1 MANNSELNTRYH
13 QYESPLDLSPSLS
26 LLAERKERKELT
38 DFFKF
43 MTLCHAVMVDKDPA
57 TGEILYQSSSPDETA
72 LVEGAKEVGIVLKSR
87 TKETMTIEIDGNEEV
102 YDLCIEFPFDS
113 IRKRMSVVI
122 HKNGIYYLLTKG
134 ADNIMNPRISW
145 KEDEQEKVD
154 FDLHQFATEG
164 LRTLVMAQKEISK
177 ETFEELKGRI
187 DELESSALVN
197 KDEMIFDLYDQYERD
212 LNFIGASAI
221 EDKLQE
227 NVAETI
233 SVLMEANIRVW
244 VLTGDKQETAIE
256 IAKACQLIQ
265 EDMEEEILSIDFD
278 HAKIKE
284 HAILIHDEMNKIY
297 DKYGIKYTVESL
309 DDEKAKQLKKRKRIT
324 FNEAKRV
331 ISSLSIVIDGPTLGI
346 ILGDEDMEFEFF
358 KLAMLA
364 RSVICCRVS
373 PKQKASIVRLARYK
387 EKSISLA
394 IGDGANDVPMI
405 MQANIGIGIRGKE
418 GTQAVRA
425 SDYAISQFRFLK
437 RLILVHGRYGYR
449 RISSVI
455 CYYFYKNILLVF
467 TEIYF
472 AIFCGFS
479 GQIYFADWLP
489 MLYNSLWTSFTCFFA
504 YSLERDVSS
513 KKSER
518 SPHLYSAGQKREYF
532 SYLIFWKWILL
543 SIYHGFIVYFGCTYG
558 FRYIVNLE
566 GHTETLW
573 YVSSTA
579 FTIIIHLVTMK
590 LIIEILFLNWIV
602 IVAGVG
608 SVLLYWVCA
617 IVLNVSFVAQL
628 FQPNL
633 EGIYFRMLSSIPT
646 LLSLFLIPLVALLP
660 DLTLKYFSQ
669 LYRPSSSDKE
679 IMKIRETNNL
689 MKGLNSIAPKCRT
702 LGSLYNSEGRF

>member
-1 MANNSELNTRYH
+1 MDMANNSGLNTRYH

-57 TGEILYQSSSPDETA
+57 TGEILYQSSSPDESA

-87 TKETMTIEIDGNEEV
+87 TKETMTIDIDGNEEV

-364 RSVICCRVS
+364 RSVI
-373 PKQKASIVRLARYK
+373 
-387 EKSISLA
+387 
-394 IGDGANDVPMI
+394 
-405 MQANIGIGIRGKE
+405 
-418 GTQAVRA
+418 
-425 SDYAISQFRFLK
+425 
-437 RLILVHGRYGYR
+437 
-449 RISSVI
+449 
-455 CYYFYKNILLVF
+455 
-467 TEIYF
+467 
-472 AIFCGFS
+472 
-479 GQIYFADWLP
+479 
-489 MLYNSLWTSFTCFFA
+489 
-504 YSLERDVSS
+504 
-513 KKSER
+513 
-518 SPHLYSAGQKREYF
+518 
-532 SYLIFWKWILL
+532 
-543 SIYHGFIVYFGCTYG
+543 
-558 FRYIVNLE
+558 
-566 GHTETLW
+566 
-573 YVSSTA
+573 
-579 FTIIIHLVTMK
+579 
-590 LIIEILFLNWIV
+590 
-602 IVAGVG
+602 
-608 SVLLYWVCA
+608 
-617 IVLNVSFVAQL
+617 
-628 FQPNL
+628 
-633 EGIYFRMLSSIPT
+633 
-646 LLSLFLIPLVALLP
+646 
-660 DLTLKYFSQ
+660 
-669 LYRPSSSDKE
+669 
-679 IMKIRETNNL
+679 
-689 MKGLNSIAPKCRT
+689 
-702 LGSLYNSEGRF
+702 